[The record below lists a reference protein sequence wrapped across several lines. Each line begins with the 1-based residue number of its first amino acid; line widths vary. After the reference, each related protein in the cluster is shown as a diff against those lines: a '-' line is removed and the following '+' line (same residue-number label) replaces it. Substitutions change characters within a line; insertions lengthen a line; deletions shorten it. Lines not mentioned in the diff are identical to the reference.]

1 MLFFTT
7 SNLKS
12 AKTFKSRRVLLSRKT
27 FFSGISKLILRFPY
41 AFDLLCTI
49 LSIVNFHT
57 VLPMFVFLFYWS
69 HLKAGTV
76 HLRDS
81 SLFRKRSIMG
91 QVNVQAATTEN
102 QEQYTLSNIIHTLFF
117 EVFLDKQLF
126 LKGR

>member
-12 AKTFKSRRVLLSRKT
+12 AKTFKSRRILLSRKT
-27 FFSGISKLILRFPY
+27 GFSGISKLILRFPY

-57 VLPMFVFLFYWS
+57 VVPMFVFLFYWS
-69 HLKAGTV
+69 NLKAGAA
-76 HLRDS
+76 HLSDS
-81 SLFRKRSIMG
+81 SLFRKRSIVG
-91 QVNVQAATTEN
+91 QLNVQAATTEN

-117 EVFLDKQLF
+117 EVFLDKPLL

>member
-27 FFSGISKLILRFPY
+27 GFSGISKLILRFPY

-49 LSIVNFHT
+49 FSIVNFQT

-69 HLKAGTV
+69 HLKAGAV
-76 HLRDS
+76 HLSDS
-81 SLFRKRSIMG
+81 SLFRKRSIVG
-91 QVNVQAATTEN
+91 QLNVQAAATEN

-117 EVFLDKQLF
+117 EVFLDKPLL